1 MINWFIKKNREGE
14 INSDFRVLIRVIGYM
29 VGVFFEIL
37 KKLNRR
43 EGLVNV
49 V

>member
-1 MINWFIKKNREGE
+1 MTNWFTKKNREGE
-14 INSDFRVLIRVIGYM
+14 INSDSRVLTRATGYM
-29 VGVFFEIL
+29 VGVFPEIL